1 MVTTPSDGV
10 TSRAYRV
17 LIDDTT
23 GKQVSRE
30 TLSKDTYR
38 SVMEYVP
45 GRRIA

>member
-38 SVMEYVP
+38 RRDGVMYRGGE
-45 GRRIA
+45 